1 MLARV
6 ALMMSSSAGWNVED
20 KGWSFFWRN
29 FLLRLAFLLLA
40 EGLFLL
46 AAMEATGADFSRG
59 LVAMEKLKV
68 EPMEREK
75 VKDWPWLASVW
86 QRAKHWEAK
95 ETFSSPTAV
104 IFFSLLN

>member
-6 ALMMSSSAGWNVED
+6 ALMMSSTGWNVED
-20 KGWSFFWRN
+20 KGWSFLLRN
-29 FLLRLAFLLLA
+29 SLLRLAFLLRV

-46 AAMEATGADFSRG
+46 TTSEAVTGAEFSRR

-68 EPMEREK
+68 EPMVSEK

-95 ETFSSPTAV
+95 EALSSPTAV

>member
-6 ALMMSSSAGWNVED
+6 ASMMSSAGRNVDD
-20 KGWSFFWRN
+20 KGWSFFSRN
-29 FLLRLAFLLLA
+29 YLLRLAFLFLV
-40 EGLFLL
+40 EGLFRL
-46 AAMEATGADFSRG
+46 AVLGAVTGADFSWM
-59 LVAMEKLKV
+59 LLAMEKLKV
-68 EPMEREK
+68 EPMESEK

-104 IFFSLLN
+104 IFFPLLN